1 MFSREESKYGGRRR
15 EIDGRGA
22 GGASARAP
30 PERSRR
36 HRPLLSISLLRPPY
50 FDSSRENFPRHL
62 LHLPQPPA
70 RLLPAGIAPT
80 AAGHHWSPLEAC
92 STVDLLLRSS
102 SARTDRGNGFVVS
115 SLCSPAFFPFRCAPP
130 APVNGRRRA
139 CCRLLCG
146 VKGYESR
153 TVRLGGRGQSTGQVR
168 SCPETMMSLVVS
180 QIVQRTVRY
189 WRADSP
195 P

>member
-1 MFSREESKYGGRRR
+1 MGLAYHIFFPPPHVDQRQAPLVLSRRR
-15 EIDGRGA
+15 
-22 GGASARAP
+22 
-30 PERSRR
+30 
-36 HRPLLSISLLRPPY
+36 RPLPSISLLRPPHL
-50 FDSSRENFPRHL
+50 DSLREHRPQHL

-92 STVDLLLRSS
+92 STVDPLLRSS
-102 SARTDRGNGFVVS
+102 SARTDLKNGFVVS
-115 SLCSPAFFPFRCAPP
+115 YLCSPVFFPFRCAPP
-130 APVNGRRRA
+130 APVNGRRRRRA

-146 VKGYESR
+146 VQGYESR
-153 TVRLGGRGQSTGQVR
+153 MVRLGGRGQSASQVR
-168 SCPETMMSLVVS
+168 SCPETMLSLVVS